1 MGDEGKQ
8 NDFFKNGQHID
19 KNFFGCIIRIDV
31 DRRPGSLPPNP
42 HPAVMPGTYT
52 IPADNPFVDA
62 TSFIGSPVDP
72 KNVRT
77 EFYAVG
83 LRNPWRMA
91 FDYQTGLL
99 WEGDVGEDTIEEVN
113 LIKGGGNYGWDF
125 MEGDIPGPNHAA
137 MPAGIKLDDP
147 LYMYKHTQAG
157 GDNCIIGGFVY
168 RGKALPALAGH
179 YLFGDYVSG
188 RIWALSPVDGS
199 PKPTVELIAREKGGG
214 VVAFGED
221 PGNGDVLIANLAPNS
236 GYIERLVPA
245 VTAAP
250 AAK

>member
-1 MGDEGKQ
+1 
-8 NDFFKNGQHID
+8 
-19 KNFFGCIIRIDV
+19 
-31 DRRPGSLPPNP
+31 
-42 HPAVMPGTYT
+42 
-52 IPADNPFVDA
+52 
-62 TSFIGSPVDP
+62 
-72 KNVRT
+72 
-77 EFYAVG
+77 
-83 LRNPWRMA
+83 
-91 FDYQTGLL
+91 
-99 WEGDVGEDTIEEVN
+99 
-113 LIKGGGNYGWDF
+113 
-125 MEGDIPGPNHAA
+125 